1 MRFELPPSFLDGMF
15 FVPPSTCTHEVTCC
29 EYLGVSEVY
38 FWGVPNEA
46 AACFRIVG
54 TILNLLEQGL
64 NWLLRIL
71 SPTHVFEIDL
81 QVDRSDVVVSLEEVV
96 QHVS

>member
-1 MRFELPPSFLDGMF
+1 MECF

-29 EYLGVSEVY
+29 EYFCVSDVDLL
-38 FWGVPNEA
+38 GVPNED

-64 NWLLRIL
+64 NWLLRIPSL
-71 SPTHVFEIDL
+71 THMFEIDL
-81 QVDRSDVVVSLEEVV
+81 QVDRSDVAVILEEMI
-96 QHVS
+96 QHVSC